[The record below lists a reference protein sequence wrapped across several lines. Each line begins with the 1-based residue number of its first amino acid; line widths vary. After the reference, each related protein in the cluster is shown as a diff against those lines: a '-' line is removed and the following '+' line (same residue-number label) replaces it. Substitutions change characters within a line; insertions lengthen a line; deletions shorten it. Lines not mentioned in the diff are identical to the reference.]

1 MKKSELYEDAY
12 KNYCN
17 AHPNVEKTF
26 KYEGSNIEVR
36 KMTKEEF
43 INQIETDDEF
53 AKKYFKS
60 IKIK

>member
-1 MKKSELYEDAY
+1 MTTAEDAY

-26 KYEGSNIEVR
+26 KYEGSDIEVR

-43 INQIETDDEF
+43 VNQIKTDDEF

-60 IKIK
+60 IKQK